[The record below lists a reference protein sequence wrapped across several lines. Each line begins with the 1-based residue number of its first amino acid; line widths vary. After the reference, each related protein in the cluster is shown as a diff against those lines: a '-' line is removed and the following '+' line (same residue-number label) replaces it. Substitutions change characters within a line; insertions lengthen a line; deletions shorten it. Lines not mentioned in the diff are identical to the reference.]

1 MVQLKLKLNSRR
13 PSRVRDTNGKS
24 YLLKPGQNVL
34 NLSYSDYMSLAAA
47 LGIKTKNEPATDNTT
62 TDTADTSDTL
72 TNNDKPTDDQ
82 ATLDNQTDSDMAEPS
97 SNLDDNDI
105 QQKEPVKESVD
116 YTTWSYTKL
125 KAEYKS
131 ITGNPC
137 KLKKDEVIA
146 FLQEHDNA

>member
-24 YLLKPGQNVL
+24 YLLKPGQNIL
-34 NLSYSDYMSLAAA
+34 NLSYSDYMSLATA

-62 TDTADTSDTL
+62 TADTSDTL
-72 TNNDKPTDDQ
+72 TNNDKPTEDQ
-82 ATLDNQTDSDMAEPS
+82 EPLDNKVDNDTSES
-97 SNLDDNDI
+97 SPNLDDNDS

>member
-34 NLSYSDYMSLAAA
+34 NLSYSDYMSLATA
-47 LGIKTKNEPATDNTT
+47 LGIKTKSEPATDNTT
-62 TDTADTSDTL
+62 TATADTRDTL
-72 TNNDKPTDDQ
+72 TSNSKLTEDQ
-82 ATLDNQTDSDMAEPS
+82 EPLDSQTDSDAVESS
-97 SNLDDNDI
+97 SNLDGTDV